1 MYFCTALCKIHD
13 NNHNIFFLAMP
24 MYILSFRSAMNNIVY
39 YFRNRWFAFG
49 YWKHWPTKY
58 L

>member
-1 MYFCTALCKIHD
+1 MYFCIALRKIHD
-13 NNHNIFFLAMP
+13 NNNIFLFLAMP
-24 MYILSFRSAMNNIVY
+24 IYILGFRSAMNIVY
-39 YFRNRWFAFG
+39 HFQNWWFAFG